1 LRAAIADP
9 AAIVARGERVLRKRL
24 LLAAGA
30 ALAASAT
37 PAGAF
42 GLRTHLYIADQ
53 VWQDLADCRV
63 TVRGRDFA
71 VPAEACRAIRG
82 HRGEFLAGALGP
94 DIFPDVLVGQSIVHP
109 GVAGGW
115 QANDWLNHLLSNARR
130 DDELAFAW
138 GYAMHYAGDAFAH
151 SYVNNYAGGLFEIGA
166 DRTKAIELR
175 HFRLEKYIDQHLD
188 FTIDPAILRVP
199 AAFLSAQLI
208 QYDYGASGGPRVG
221 DFYASAAA
229 DPAAFVRAATR
240 RLRAAGPA
248 APAMTILAMLDL
260 ARVAA
265 ARAPGQEAA
274 ERARLDAAL
283 AAARAAERRWSLPQS
298 DNMIFDA
305 RSPGFAGLTS
315 NARTEVQA
323 AYRVY
328 LAQVEA
334 WQQARALTIF
344 TAAWAR
350 DLEVV
355 SQRYIEAS
363 LEFGISMVQS
373 GGTARPPLE
382 ERGSATAAYRRWL
395 ACYAPV
401 LEGQPAAAGDLVCA
415 RMRAMRSDLALRR
428 AALLSSVGA
437 QPRSSYFRLLQLDEY
452 LGGLVEDFVVGLV
465 GLRDRSFGELLEEG
479 LQPVPVTAE
488 TLNATFAAGPNGQLA
503 FRCAADWI
511 DADLG
516 LRAPL
521 ASGADAAC
529 DNAPRTRATLD
540 PARFAPLDDALV
552 LARLALL
559 DQAGLRQVAT
569 RFGGNPA
576 EMRMGAQPRYSLL
589 LDSVRSLDGS
599 HQWRGI
605 SMPFPRRAAWRTA
618 PPALSAGYASGGGPG
633 PAGFPFYQTEALRR
647 TAFAALFRPFE
658 GEILRRPEMQPPA
671 YPFRP
676 CAGDPLRGPD
686 AAGATIP
693 VC

>member
-1 LRAAIADP
+1 
-9 AAIVARGERVLRKRL
+9 VRKHL
-24 LLAAGA
+24 LFAAGA
-30 ALAASAT
+30 MFAAFAA
-37 PAGAF
+37 PAHAF

-53 VWQDLADCRV
+53 VWQDLADCRLSI
-63 TVRGRDFA
+63 RGQNFA
-71 VPAEACRAIRG
+71 VPAEACRAIRA

-138 GYAMHYAGDAFAH
+138 GFAMHYAGDSFAH
-151 SYVNNYAGGLFEIGA
+151 SYVNNYAGGIFEITSE
-166 DRTKAIELR
+166 RTKGIELR

-188 FTIDPAILRVP
+188 FAIDPAILRVP

-208 QYDYGASGGPRVG
+208 QYDYGAGGGPRVG

-229 DPAAFVRAATR
+229 DPAAFVRTATR
-240 RLRAAGPA
+240 RLRASGPA
-248 APAMTILAMLDL
+248 APVMTILAMLDL

-265 ARAPGQEAA
+265 LRAPGQEAA

-283 AAARAAERRWSLPQS
+283 AAARAVERRWSLPAS
-298 DNMIFDA
+298 DTMIFDA
-305 RSPGFAGLTS
+305 RSPGFAGLTG
-315 NARTEVQA
+315 NARSEVQA

-334 WQQARALTIF
+334 WQQARALTVF
-344 TAAWAR
+344 TQAWAR
-350 DLEVV
+350 DLELVAE
-355 SQRYIEAS
+355 RYIEAS
-363 LEFGISMVQS
+363 LEFGIAAVQA
-373 GGTARPPLE
+373 GGNAPPPLE
-382 ERGSATAAYRRWL
+382 ERAGAIAAYRRWL

-401 LEGQPAAAGDLVCA
+401 LEGQPVAAGDLVCA
-415 RMRAMRSDLALRR
+415 RLRAMRSDLALRR

-452 LGGLVEDFVVGLV
+452 LGGLVEDFVVGLA
-465 GLRDRSFGELLEEG
+465 GLRDRSFGDLLDEG
-479 LQPVPVTAE
+479 LSPVPVTAA
-488 TLNATFAAGPNGQLA
+488 TLNTTFATGPNGQLT

-516 LRAPL
+516 LREPL
-521 ASGADAAC
+521 ASGLDAPC

-599 HQWRGI
+599 HSWRGT
-605 SMPFPRRAAWRTA
+605 SLPFPRRAAWRAA
-618 PPALSAGYASGGGPG
+618 PLALSAGYAPGGGAG

-658 GEILRRPEMQPPA
+658 GAILRRPEMQPPA
-671 YPFRP
+671 YPFRS

-686 AAGATIP
+686 APGASI
-693 VC
+693 VIC

>member
-1 LRAAIADP
+1 M
-9 AAIVARGERVLRKRL
+9 RKRL
-24 LLAAGA
+24 LLAAGMV
-30 ALAASAT
+30 LASGAT

-63 TVRGRDFA
+63 TIRDRDFA

-94 DIFPDVLVGQSIVHP
+94 DIFPDVLVGQAIVHP

-115 QANDWLNHLLSNARR
+115 QANDWLGHLLRNARR

-138 GYAMHYAGDAFAH
+138 GYAVHYAGDAFAH
-151 SYVNNYAGGLFEIGA
+151 SYVNNYAGGLFDIGA

-188 FTIDPAILRVP
+188 YAIDPSILRVP

-208 QYDYGASGGPRVG
+208 QYDYGAGGGPRVG

-240 RLRAAGPA
+240 RLRAGGPA
-248 APAMTILAMLDL
+248 APVMTMLAMLDL
-260 ARVAA
+260 ARVAEL
-265 ARAPGQEAA
+265 RAPGQEAA

-283 AAARAAERRWSLPQS
+283 AAARAAERRWSLPAS
-298 DNMIFDA
+298 DTMIFDT
-305 RSPGFAGLTS
+305 RSPGYAGLTS
-315 NARTEVQA
+315 IARSEVQA

-334 WQQARALTIF
+334 WQQARALTVF

-355 SQRYIEAS
+355 AERYIEAS
-363 LEFGISMVQS
+363 LEFAIAAVRA
-373 GGTARPPLE
+373 GGTPRPPLE
-382 ERGSATAAYRRWL
+382 ERAGATIAYRRWL

-401 LEGQPAAAGDLVCA
+401 LEGQPVAAGDLVCA

-488 TLNATFAAGPNGQLA
+488 TLNATFRAGPGGQLM

-516 LRAPL
+516 LREPL
-521 ASGADAAC
+521 ASGADNEC
-529 DNAPRTRATLD
+529 DNAPRSRATLN

-559 DQAGLRQVAT
+559 DQAGLRQVAA

-599 HQWRGI
+599 HQWRGT
-605 SMPFPRRAAWRTA
+605 SLPFPRRAAYRAA
-618 PPALSAGYASGGGPG
+618 PVALSAGYAPGGGPG

-658 GEILRRPEMQPPA
+658 GAILRRAEMQPPA
-671 YPFRP
+671 YPFRS
-676 CAGDPLRGPD
+676 CAGDPLRDPD
-686 AAGATIP
+686 APGATILI
-693 VC
+693 C